1 MTLVNSII
9 LAIGQLVNLSFAK
22 LTYAVVPFQ
31 LTKVIGESFYKNGWV
46 FTAVLT
52 LVLYLVYMIASR
64 TKMINIKFD
73 ENFSEFEPKQEQ
85 YNLYF
90 LILGI
95 ALPLSEFILHSFKVR
110 ENQLIPNVILGLIFI
125 TIYFISSKTKI
136 LTKWLNH
143 IFIVFYL
150 LFFCSSYYNLIFNS
164 FQLATYVEV
173 IITFFLA
180 YNAFK
185 SFIQYCVF
193 VFIVLLFTI
202 SIYNQTLLTSDLVIL
217 LFTSFIV
224 IFSIHIARHIALVNT
239 RNKFLFANEIVNR
252 GNTLTIATNRK
263 GEVSFCSD
271 QIIDFLGY
279 TPTEVLGF
287 NFWKLTEDP
296 DFIGES
302 YHDTYVDNRLY
313 VRRLKGKDGRYK
325 YIQWKDKKF
334 SDDLIIGIGQD
345 ITEQIHIQNQHKNLI
360 ENATDIIYE
369 TDNNGN
375 FTFINQYSQ
384 KILGY
389 STDEMYNR
397 KYTHFIRNDYK
408 QTVNDFYVNFA
419 SDATTFPTLIFPI
432 VNKFGET
439 IWLSQ
444 NVSIKR
450 NENNKIIGFTAIAR
464 DISLIKKIELEN
476 QRRSN
481 KGRRYS
487 EVIKKITLKSYS
499 NYENFDDFLDN
510 LLKLIA
516 EIVDVNR
523 VSYWEY
529 QEDKIICN
537 KLYIANKDTFV
548 YGAVLFKKDF
558 PLYFNVI
565 ESENQVVAS
574 DVYGSFQTA
583 EFQTEY
589 FPVNGIKSMLDTSIF
604 LNGKLI
610 GVLCLESNTKI
621 KEWDSED
628 INFARSISD
637 FIAVS
642 LETNYRLLT
651 ERKLAYKSEMLSVIA
666 KNTEQFLNNRNED
679 QIFQGTLNSIGTVTN
694 VDKISFF
701 ENVVDQKIF
710 CQKYRWLN
718 DNKGVVEPNPLLQN
732 VPHDLLIEIIELF
745 HNNKYYFSVVSKMQT
760 SKLKDFLRYLDIKSI
775 LFLPL
780 FVKNELYGVLAFDD
794 STNERI
800 WSEDEINILQT
811 LTNNISFA
819 LDRNVNESIILQSEE
834 RFRLLANNIPA
845 TVYLTRFDEFS
856 TKVYVNEEI
865 EKLTGYP
872 KSDFLENKISYLNL
886 IHPDDKEA
894 IVNEQ
899 IENINKGKS
908 IHSIYRIKRK
918 TGENV
923 WIEEFGDVITKDN
936 QIEYVGGIYFD
947 ITARKETEDAIK
959 AKEYAEAASKAK
971 SDFLANMSH
980 EIRTPL
986 NGIIGFT
993 DLLKNT
999 NLEQIQRNYMDTINQ
1014 SAHSLMS
1021 IINDILDFSKIES
1034 GKLELDIKEYDIV
1047 SIVTQVMDL
1056 VKYDSNIKK
1065 IELNLNINS
1074 NVPKFVFTDSIRL
1087 RQILVNLLSNA
1098 VKFTQ
1103 KGEVSLIIEAIEK
1116 RSDEEYLIRYS
1127 VKDTGIGIEKDY
1139 QDKIFNAF
1147 SQGDNSTT
1155 RKFGGTGLGLT
1166 ISNQLLAL
1174 MNSKLQLNSEFGN
1187 GSTFFFD
1194 VVCKASN
1201 ETITKEIDT
1210 VEITINHEK
1219 LDEYGQENFKILIVE
1234 DNKINMLLAKTLVK
1248 KILPN
1253 GTIYEAINGK
1263 EAVDKY
1269 EILQPDLILMDVQM
1283 PIMNG
1288 YEATKE
1294 IRKSNKGKH
1303 IPIIALTAGTIVGER
1318 EKCLEAGMN
1327 DYASKPIIKEA
1338 LEGMISKWI
1347 KN

>member
-1 MTLVNSII
+1 MLFITPLVLIVQSVNSLFTSLLYGVLFNELPHKI
-9 LAIGQLVNLSFAK
+9 
-22 LTYAVVPFQ
+22 
-31 LTKVIGESFYKNGWV
+31 IGESFYKNGWV

-52 LVLYLVYMIASR
+52 LILYLVYVIAS
-64 TKMINIKFD
+64 KSKIIDHKFD
-73 ENFSEFEPKQEQ
+73 ESFSEFEPKHEQ

-90 LILGI
+90 LYLGI
-95 ALPLSEFILHSFKVR
+95 TLPLIEFILSSYKIR
-110 ENQLIPNVILGLIFI
+110 EGLLIPNLVLGVLFVS
-125 TIYFISSKTKI
+125 IYIISIKTKF
-136 LTKWLNH
+136 LSNWLNT
-143 IFIVFYL
+143 IFIVLYL
-150 LFFCSSYYNLIFNS
+150 LFFGFTYYSLIFNH
-164 FQLATYVEV
+164 FELATYLEL

-180 YNAFK
+180 YSAFK

-202 SIYNQTLLTSDLVIL
+202 SIYDKTLLTTDLVIL
-217 LFTSFIV
+217 LFCSFV
-224 IFSIHIARHIALVNT
+224 VTFSIHIARHVALVNT
-239 RNKFLFANEIVNR
+239 RNKFLFANEIVNK

-271 QIIDFLGY
+271 QIMDFLGY
-279 TPTEVLGF
+279 SPLEVMGF

-302 YHDTYVDNRLY
+302 YHDHYVDNRLY
-313 VRRLKGKDGRYK
+313 VRRLKAKDGRYK

-369 TDNNGN
+369 TDNKGN

-384 KILGY
+384 MILGY
-389 STDEMYNR
+389 TIDEMYD
-397 KYTHFIRNDYK
+397 KKFTEFIRKDYQK
-408 QTVNDFYVNFA
+408 TVNDFYVNFPKET
-419 SDATTFPTLIFPI
+419 TTFPTLIFPI
-432 VNKFGET
+432 INKFGE
-439 IWLSQ
+439 ILWLSQ

-450 NENNKIIGFTAIAR
+450 NEFNKIIGFTAIAR
-464 DISLIKKIELEN
+464 DVSLIKKIEIEN
-476 QRRSN
+476 QRRAN
-481 KGRRYS
+481 KSRKYS
-487 EVIKKITLKSYS
+487 ELIKDVTLKSYS
-499 NYENFDDFLDN
+499 NYENFEAFLNN
-510 LLKLIA
+510 LLKIIA
-516 EIVDVNR
+516 QKVDINR
-523 VSYWEY
+523 ISYWEY
-529 QEDKIICN
+529 QGDSIKCI
-537 KLYIANKDTFV
+537 KLYTASKDSFEGGFV
-548 YGAVLFKKDF
+548 LYKKDF
-558 PLYFNVI
+558 PVYFKVI

-574 DVYGSFQTA
+574 DVYKSYQTT
-583 EFQTEY
+583 EFHNDY
-589 FPVNGIKSMLDTSIF
+589 FPKNGILSMLDTSIF

-610 GVLCLESNTKI
+610 GVLCFESNTKP

-628 INFARSISD
+628 INFSRSIAD

-642 LETNYRLLT
+642 IETNYRLIT
-651 ERKLAYKSEMLSVIA
+651 EKKLAYKSEMLSVIA
-666 KNTEQFLNNRNED
+666 KNAEQFLINRNED
-679 QIFQGTLNSIGTVTN
+679 EIFVRTLNSIGKVTN
-694 VDKISFF
+694 VDRISFF
-701 ENVVDQKIF
+701 ENITELNVF
-710 CQKYRWLN
+710 RQKYRWLN
-718 DNKGVVEPNPLLQN
+718 EMKGMAEPNPLLQN
-732 VPHDLLIEIIELF
+732 IPHDLLKEIMPLF
-745 HNNKYYFSVVSKMQT
+745 VSNKHYFSLIGKMST
-760 SKLKDFLRYLDIKSI
+760 SKLKDFMNYMDIKSI
-775 LFLPL
+775 LFLPV
-780 FVKNELYGVLAFDD
+780 FVKNSLYGVLAFDD
-794 STNERI
+794 STRERI

-819 LDRNVNESIILQSEE
+819 LDRNMNESIILESEE
-834 RFRLLANNIPA
+834 RFRLIANNIPA
-845 TVYLTRFDEFS
+845 TVYLTRFDDYS
-856 TKVYVNEEI
+856 TKVYVNDEI
-865 EKLTGYP
+865 ENLTGYP
-872 KSDFLENKISYLNL
+872 KADFLENKISYLNL
-886 IHPDDKEA
+886 IHPDEKDE
-894 IVNEQ
+894 ILSEQ
-899 IENINKGKS
+899 IQNIKAHKS
-908 IHSIYRIKRK
+908 IHSVYRIKRK
-918 TGENV
+918 TGEYV
-923 WIEEFGDVITKDN
+923 WVEEFADVIVKDN

-947 ITARKETEDAIK
+947 ITVRKQTEDAIK
-959 AKEYAEAASKAK
+959 AKEYAEAANKAK

-1074 NVPKFVFTDSIRL
+1074 NVPKYVFTDSIRL

-1103 KGEVSLIIEAIEK
+1103 RGEVSLMIESLKKVNE
-1116 RSDEEYLIRYS
+1116 EEYLLRFA

-1139 QDKIFNAF
+1139 QGKIFSAF

-1155 RKFGGTGLGLT
+1155 RRFGGTGLGLT

-1174 MNSKLQLNSEFGN
+1174 MDSKLQLESEFGK
-1187 GSTFFFD
+1187 GSKFFFD
-1194 VVCKASN
+1194 IVCKASN
-1201 ETITKEIDT
+1201 ETIVKEIET
-1210 VEITINHEK
+1210 FEVTINNDK
-1219 LDEYGQENFKILIVE
+1219 LDAYGQENFKILIVE

-1269 EILQPDLILMDVQM
+1269 DILKPDLILMDVQM
-1283 PIMNG
+1283 PVMNG

-1294 IRKSNKGKH
+1294 IRKHKKGKH

-1318 EKCLEAGMN
+1318 EKCLDAGMN
-1327 DYASKPIIKEA
+1327 DYASKPIVKEV
-1338 LEGMISKWI
+1338 LESMISKWI